1 MAYPGKNSV
10 MTQRDYK
17 QVPATEVPEILQR
30 GAAIVDVRRPEEWQL
45 TGTVADSILLTFF
58 DAEGNS
64 DPEGW
69 LEELDRHI
77 SADVPLVLI

>member
-1 MAYPGKNSV
+1 

-17 QVPATEVPEILQR
+17 QVPAAQVPEILQR

-58 DAEGNS
+58 DADGNS
-64 DPEGW
+64 DPEEW
-69 LEELDRHI
+69 LEKLNQQV
-77 SADVPLVLI
+77 SADVPLLLI

>member
-1 MAYPGKNSV
+1 

-17 QVPATEVPEILQR
+17 QVPAVQVPEILQR

-58 DAEGNS
+58 DADGNS
-64 DPEGW
+64 HPEEW
-69 LEELDRHI
+69 LEKLNQQV
-77 SADVPLVLI
+77 SADVPLLLI